1 MKALKW
7 LRILPI
13 FGRNKETETVELF
26 KQMTKEILAVKEPF
40 KEVGKA
46 LNKGDFKKLAMFSKV
61 VNDQEHKC
69 DRLRRQISQNLY
81 SGAFMPA
88 MRTRLYDLTDTI
100 DSVIDSVQDA
110 VDRMAY
116 LEHKKTSPKVIGIYI
131 KMIDEACEGISRLSI
146 IIDNLFSGSPELM
159 ANIKRANLVEH
170 NLDML
175 KKDVLDII
183 LFDKKLNP
191 VCVLVSWQVSK
202 FLAEVGD
209 CIERCCDDV
218 SVLRLVRQP

>member
-1 MKALKW
+1 MALKW

-13 FGRNKETETVELF
+13 FGRSMEKETVELF
-26 KQMTKEILAVKEPF
+26 KRMMKEIVGAREPF
-40 KEVGKA
+40 KEIGKA
-46 LNKGDFKKLAMFSKV
+46 LKKGNFKKVAELSKLV
-61 VNDQEHKC
+61 REHEHRC
-69 DRLRRQISQNLY
+69 DKIRRQISQNLY

-110 VDRMAY
+110 VDRMVY
-116 LEHKKTSPKVIGIYI
+116 LEHKKVPPRVLDIYI
-131 KMIDEACEGISRLSI
+131 KMIDEACRGIAFLSLI
-146 IIDNLFSGSPELM
+146 MDNLYSGSPQLM
-159 ANIKRANLVEH
+159 ANIKKANIVEH

-191 VCVLVSWQVSK
+191 VCVLVSWQVAK
-202 FLAEVGD
+202 FLAEIGD

-218 SVLRLVRQP
+218 SVLRLIRQP